1 MTYDEM
7 IAVIE
12 AAKEGKTIQTKL
24 KRTTAEYA
32 DTKPTWNFDTFDYR
46 VKPEPTI
53 RPYANAEEFLK
64 DMKEHGPCVKYETE
78 LALIYIM
85 PTILTKGCVELN
97 SEYFSY
103 EEMTRYHTWQ
113 DGHPCGIEE

>member
-1 MTYDEM
+1 M

-12 AAKEGKTIQTKL
+12 AAKEGKKIQSKPKHSL
-24 KRTTAEYA
+24 VEYA

-53 RPYANAEEFLK
+53 RPYANAGEFFA
-64 DMKEHGPCVKYETE
+64 DMKEHGPYLKDKEVGNWFLPIRISDNGVWSSYD
-78 LALIYIM
+78 YF
-85 PTILTKGCVELN
+85 
-97 SEYFSY
+97 EYDRMLY
-103 EEMTRYHTWQ
+103 AAVWQ

>member
-24 KRTTAEYA
+24 KRTTIEY
-32 DTKPTWNFDTFDYR
+32 DR
-46 VKPEPTI
+46 ML
-53 RPYANAEEFLK
+53 YAA
-64 DMKEHGPCVKYETE
+64 V
-78 LALIYIM
+78 
-85 PTILTKGCVELN
+85 
-97 SEYFSY
+97 
-103 EEMTRYHTWQ
+103 WQ